1 MAGKKMEGNEEQ
13 RRAAAREAS
22 AAGES
27 PSARNE
33 TTGASKQRTHLR
45 HGGSVTHDDRIAAQ
59 HRGKQQWRPGDLA
72 EEQIKDPAAAGA
84 ERTFVEGERQEY
96 TQEHERV
103 FQAVSAGQAAHDG
116 DAVLL
121 DDIARR
127 ADMPPN
133 ETRAL
138 LHDLTRVHRLVT
150 ELAGTDTPDM
160 GPRWETKPR
169 L

>member
-1 MAGKKMEGNEEQ
+1 MAGKKMEGDEQQ
-13 RRAAAREAS
+13 RRAAAREAV

-45 HGGSVTHDDRIAAQ
+45 HGGSVTHEDRIAAQ

-72 EEQIKDPAAAGA
+72 EEPVKDPAAAGA
-84 ERTFVEGERQEY
+84 ERTFVESEREEY
-96 TQEHERV
+96 TPEHERV
-103 FQAVSAGQAAHDG
+103 FQAVSAEQAAHDG

-127 ADMPPN
+127 AEMPPS

-160 GPRWETKPR
+160 GPRWEAKPR

>member
-13 RRAAAREAS
+13 RRAAAREAA

-59 HRGKQQWRPGDLA
+59 HRGKQQWHPGDLA
-72 EEQIKDPAAAGA
+72 EERIKDPAAGA

-103 FQAVSAGQAAHDG
+103 FQAVSAAQAAHDG

-127 ADMPPN
+127 ADIPLN

-150 ELAGTDTPDM
+150 ELAGVDTPDM
-160 GPRWETKPR
+160 GPRWEIKPR

>member
-13 RRAAAREAS
+13 RRAAAREAA

-45 HGGSVTHDDRIAAQ
+45 HGGSVTHEDRIAAQ

-72 EEQIKDPAAAGA
+72 EERIKDPAAAGA

-103 FQAVSAGQAAHDG
+103 FQAVSAAHDG
-116 DAVLL
+116 EAVLL

-127 ADMPPN
+127 ADIPPN

-138 LHDLTRVHRLVT
+138 LHDLTRVHRVVT
-150 ELAGTDTPDM
+150 ELAGADTPDM